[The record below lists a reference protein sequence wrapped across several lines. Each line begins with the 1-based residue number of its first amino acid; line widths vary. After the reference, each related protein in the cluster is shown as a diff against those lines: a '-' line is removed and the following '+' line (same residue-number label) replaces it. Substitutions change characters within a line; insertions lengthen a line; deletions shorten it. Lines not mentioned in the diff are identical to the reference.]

1 MIEVHFAPSCKPVS
15 ANYSTYINGSKQ
27 AAVVLSKVVFYEKK
41 GMLENGMLGITYNV
55 QISKNILTT
64 KPGLKDILEIDGVS
78 YKFIN
83 PQLKD
88 QSLGIYPFWQSE
100 VKTVVV

>member
-1 MIEVHFAPSCKPVS
+1 MVEIHSVPSCVPVT
-15 ANYSTYINGSKQ
+15 ANYRTYVSGVKQ

-55 QISKNILTT
+55 QISKNILAA
-64 KPGLKDILEIDGVS
+64 KPKLTDILEIGGVN

-88 QSLGIYPFWQSE
+88 QSMAFYPFWQSE
-100 VKTVVV
+100 VKTVV